1 METDHSAPESTAPTY
16 RSLRVTHE
24 ESIAEVVLIGP
35 GKGNAMGPDFWREL
49 PQAFAALDQDEA
61 IRAIIIRGEG
71 QHFSYGLDLPTMLAE
86 PEFHVTGANLAAER
100 TCLHDTILR
109 LQAAITSVATCRKP
123 VIAAISG
130 WCIGGGLDLIA
141 ACDIRLCSANA
152 RFSLRE
158 VRVAI
163 VADLGSLQRL
173 PHIIGEGH
181 TRELALTSPIRST
194 PAAPS
199 VSGWSMRSSR
209 RPTPCSSPPARPP
222 TRSPPTHPSSCRE
235 SSAYWKNAA
244 TNPSPTAC
252 ATSRRGT
259 PPSSSRTTSPKPSSP
274 FSNAARLTSRAG
286 DSVRTRAD
294 EGTRSPCSKP
304 ALSINPS
311 LP

>member
-181 TRELALTSPIRST
+181 TRELALTGKDIDASRAERIGLVNEVFAT
-194 PAAPS
+194 PDALLVAA
-199 VSGWSMRSSR
+199 
-209 RPTPCSSPPARPP
+209 
-222 TRSPPTHPSSCRE
+222 RE
-235 SSAYWKNAA
+235 TAHQIA
-244 TNPSPTAC
+244 TNPPLVVQGVKRVLEECRDKSVADGLRYVAAWNSAFLQSHDLTEALQ
-252 ATSRRGT
+252 SFLERR
-259 PPSSSRTTSPKPSSP
+259 PPNFQGR
-274 FSNAARLTSRAG
+274 
-286 DSVRTRAD
+286 
-294 EGTRSPCSKP
+294 
-304 ALSINPS
+304 
-311 LP
+311 